1 MSNRSPW
8 SESEL
13 AAMVQYIALYHDT
26 QAAEWPT
33 HKNAV
38 FWERCAEAFAE
49 TSGLPKRAGKYG
61 FTYLFE
67 VFKC

>member
-1 MSNRSPW
+1 
-8 SESEL
+8 
-13 AAMVQYIALYHDT
+13 MVQYIALYHDT